1 MDPALSTNARP
12 EIIPLWPDGAPGSE
26 DWDQEEQESVLPPSL
41 KVIRNVARPTLT
53 AYPAPPSA
61 AAGTAVIVCP
71 GGAFHFLCIDMEG
84 TDVARWLNARGVA
97 AFVLSTGS
105 SAPGRISPRRCGRPS
120 LTATGW
126 RG

>member
-41 KVIRNVARPTLT
+41 KVIRNVAQPTLT
-53 AYPAPPSA
+53 
-61 AAGTAVIVCP
+61 
-71 GGAFHFLCIDMEG
+71 
-84 TDVARWLNARGVA
+84 

-120 LTATGW
+120 LTAAGW
-126 RG
+126 RNR

>member
-12 EIIPLWPDGAPGSE
+12 EIISLWPDGAPGSE

-41 KVIRNVARPTLT
+41 KVIRNVAQPTLT
-53 AYPAPPSA
+53 AYLAPPSA
-61 AAGTAVIVCP
+61 SAGTAVIVCP
-71 GGAFHFLCIDMEG
+71 GGGFHFLSIDRKGRMSRVG
-84 TDVARWLNARGVA
+84 SMRVGWPPLCS
-97 AFVLSTGS
+97 STGS
-105 SAPGRISPRRCGRPS
+105 SAPERISPRRCGRPL